1 MTGTY
6 HRQVTWKSA
15 LAPVTAAAVLF
26 AAVAAVIWFTTPW
39 EPFGDIPVE
48 LVTPDADR
56 DFSATEQAAADDY
69 AARIRPPAL
78 IGLGIGLAGSLV
90 LGLTPLGA
98 RIVTALGSVPARVTS
113 NNRVTS
119 KEWISQLLLGGLA
132 LVLIVRVLTLP
143 TAAWA
148 ESVRRDQGLSTRDWG
163 EWLLDVGRGF
173 AISAVGALV
182 ALLVLVALARW
193 LPRVW
198 WVIAAAAGAG
208 LVVLVSFLYPL
219 IVEPVF
225 NEFTSMD
232 DGELRTSLVD
242 LAEQDGLAVDDVL
255 VADAS
260 RRTTTLN
267 AYVSGFGAT
276 HRIVVYDTLLDSAS
290 DGEIRSV
297 VAHELGHV
305 AEHDVRDG
313 TLLGALA
320 AAAAVCAL
328 AALLNWRRLLRV
340 SGSGGPGDPR
350 VIGLVLALAA
360 VASLAATPVE
370 NLISRQVEARA
381 DVHALDL
388 TRDPETFISLQRSL
402 ALRSYRDLDPPALL
416 HAMFAS
422 HPSTPERIALARTWD
437 AME

>member
-1 MTGTY
+1 M
-6 HRQVTWKSA
+6 
-15 LAPVTAAAVLF
+15 LF
-26 AAVAAVIWFTTPW
+26 LAVAAVIWFTTPW

-48 LVTPDADR
+48 LVTPDAEL
-56 DFSATEQAAADDY
+56 DFSAAEQAAADDY
-69 AARIRPPAL
+69 AARVRPP
-78 IGLGIGLAGSLV
+78 GLLGLAIGLAGSLV

-98 RIVTALGSVPARVTS
+98 RVVTAVGRVTS
-113 NNRVTS
+113 HIWVV
-119 KEWISQLLLGGLA
+119 QVLLGGFA

-143 TAAWA
+143 TSTWA
-148 ESVRRDQGLSTRDWG
+148 ESVRQDQGLSTRDWG

-173 AISAVGALV
+173 AVSTVGTLV
-182 ALLVLVALARW
+182 ALLLLVAMARW
-193 LPRVW
+193 LRRIW
-198 WVIAAAAGAG
+198 WVVAAVAAAG

-225 NEFTSMD
+225 NEFTSME

-242 LAEQDGLAVDDVL
+242 LAGQDGLVVDDVL

-276 HRIVVYDTLLDSAS
+276 HRIVVYDTLRDSAS
-290 DGEIRSV
+290 DEEIRSV

-320 AAAAVCAL
+320 AAGAVCGL
-328 AALLNWRRLLRV
+328 GALLRWRPLLRA

-360 VASLAATPVE
+360 VGGLAAAPVE
-370 NLISRQVEARA
+370 NLVSRQVEARA

-388 TRDPETFISLQRSL
+388 TRDPDTFISLQRTL
-402 ALRSYRDLDPPALL
+402 ALRSFRDLDPPSLL
-416 HAMFAS
+416 HVMFAS
-422 HPSTPERIALARTWD
+422 HPTTPERIALARTWV
-437 AME
+437 EVE